1 MTEVAEKLILIE
13 KLIDKVLIL
22 NDDPFLKQVKEKC
35 TSCHDACKNSTQGD
49 ADDMKNLLK
58 QYAQIVLDYTYS
70 DEGKLVDESFPED
83 SYRQRIHEI
92 FVWIDTIEELVL
104 KCLPQITMT
113 ECLGHEIVE
122 CIHWR
127 KGALLYMLC
136 CTIKEDDRRVDNLND
151 EFFMNIKDGVGHLQ
165 KMLRVKREITEW
177 NGDQHAVDLVNM
189 GVYSDTHPLCMM
201 YAGEM
206 CYWYCQFNRKSM
218 PDFNAKE
225 IGQDLL
231 SKYIKIVKSPL
242 MFGWTSDKA
251 EEFLTFLSQ
260 CP

>member
-104 KCLPQITMT
+104 KCLPQIT
-113 ECLGHEIVE
+113 
-122 CIHWR
+122 
-127 KGALLYMLC
+127 
-136 CTIKEDDRRVDNLND
+136 
-151 EFFMNIKDGVGHLQ
+151 NIKDGVGHLQ